1 MDALS
6 LSHLTYC
13 DATITVNFHRLDHP
27 PFPCT
32 RRLLRP
38 VIEGK
43 YLAESRR
50 QYIRCPPAGITSQ
63 VVCHPKDQKH
73 ETTYYHRHCSHPCWN
88 HRLRHWRAFFH
99 AREES
104 GRSGFCS
111 DFAKDTGHCASLA
124 DLQHCLACGGH
135 CSGFRWGESKV
146 TKATLLEISS
156 NQIDK
161 VFAQLGCQRSM
172 PVPE

>member
-13 DATITVNFHRLDHP
+13 GATITVNFHRLDHP

-32 RRLLRP
+32 RRLLRH
-38 VIEGK
+38 VIEVQVPWRITLPVHPMSPG
-43 YLAESRR
+43 RHH
-50 QYIRCPPAGITSQ
+50 IAGCFLLQRS
-63 VVCHPKDQKH
+63 KH

-111 DFAKDTGHCASLA
+111 DFAKDTGHCAAFA

-146 TKATLLEISS
+146 KNATLLEISPD
-156 NQIDK
+156 QIDK

-172 PVPE
+172 PVLE